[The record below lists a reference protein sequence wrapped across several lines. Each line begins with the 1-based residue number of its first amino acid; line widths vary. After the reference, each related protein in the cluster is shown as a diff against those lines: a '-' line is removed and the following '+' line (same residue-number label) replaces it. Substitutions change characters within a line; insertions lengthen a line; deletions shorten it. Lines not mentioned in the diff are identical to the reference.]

1 MITSLSLIT
10 LLCNIIVF
18 LGFAGGMMCIWFVCY
33 YGVGKF
39 FRPVDKDDEEIQV
52 IINKFKPTKLAKV
65 IFVILMVLIFF
76 IPTKKEIYVMYL
88 APKVIHAIES
98 LAEDEQGMVSM
109 YTEDFLIRDIPQK
122 EIVSIR
128 DEKNVRIVGE
138 LFNKFFGEE

>member
-1 MITSLSLIT
+1 
-10 LLCNIIVF
+10 
-18 LGFAGGMMCIWFVCY
+18 
-33 YGVGKF
+33 
-39 FRPVDKDDEEIQV
+39 
-52 IINKFKPTKLAKV
+52 
-65 IFVILMVLIFF
+65 
-76 IPTKKEIYVMYL
+76 MYL

-109 YTEDFLIRDIPQK
+109 YMEDFLIRDIPQK